1 MARIRTIK
9 PEFWTDGKTGKLS
22 DRAKLLMIGLLNHCD
37 DYGVIELNE
46 AEWKAKIFPYDTR
59 GESEAIRAP
68 LMDELLPKGLIV
80 LFYYGQDAATS
91 KAYIHITN
99 FDRHQRIDRPSPPML
114 KGWKRG
120 DNPETFGEREADDS
134 ATLSQPCKI
143 GEDSAST
150 RRGLGE
156 DSAQE
161 GKEGRK
167 GKERKGVGLTQ
178 ELRAKDAPKSTEG
191 EAQEPT
197 PPPDPDALS
206 PLTRDSSS
214 ASQGKSRNG
223 TGTGAGMKKLGMDV
237 RELLAADI
245 PKVEASPD
253 DELETQRRR
262 AEQLRKLR
270 EGAA

>member
-9 PEFWTDGKTGKLS
+9 PEFWTDGKTGTLS

-37 DYGVIELNE
+37 DYGVIELDE

-59 GESEAIRAP
+59 SLSEAIRAA

-134 ATLSQPCKI
+134 ATLSQPGTI

-150 RRGLGE
+150 RRALGE

-161 GKEGRK
+161 GRKGRK
-167 GKERKGVGLTQ
+167 GKERKGVGLAQ
-178 ELRAKDAPKSTEG
+178 ELRAKG
-191 EAQEPT
+191 ESEPT
-197 PPPDPDALS
+197 PPPAPDALS

-223 TGTGAGMKKLGMDV
+223 TGTGTAGMKRIGMDV
-237 RELLAADI
+237 RELLAEDI

>member
-9 PEFWTDGKTGKLS
+9 PEFWTDGKTGTLS

-37 DYGVIELNE
+37 DYGVIELDE

-59 GESEAIRAP
+59 SLSEAIRAA

-134 ATLSQPCKI
+134 ATLSQPGKI

-150 RRGLGE
+150 QRALGD

-178 ELRAKDAPKSTEG
+178 ELRAKD
-191 EAQEPT
+191 EAEPT
-197 PPPDPDALS
+197 PPPAPDTLS

-223 TGTGAGMKKLGMDV
+223 TGTGTGMKRIGMDV
-237 RELLAADI
+237 RELLAEDI

-262 AEQLRKLR
+262 AEQLRKLLG
-270 EGAA
+270 GAA